1 MYFYVLY
8 IQVTQTIVNTDTNIV
23 ISTVIRTDMS
33 TDANID
39 ASTDA
44 NTNVN
49 VSTDANTNVNVST
62 DANTDANVSTDAN
75 TDANVSTDANTDANV
90 STDANTDAN
99 VSTDANT
106 DVICSIC
113 YDIILPVQSIQKPC
127 ENSHIFHKDCFS
139 KFRKTLN
146 YNNKCPY
153 CRSDVKLQQM
163 IPKGTCK
170 RLKESN
176 PILEEEKAKLNKLID
191 DNRIIEK
198 TIKKI
203 IFRLNIDIS
212 HINKE
217 ERILKYN
224 KIKTITYRQ
233 LEWRIEQKKR
243 IQNLEKEC
251 HKKYLKELFKV
262 IEENDP
268 NYFDIPYLITQ
279 KNRIDNM

>member
-39 ASTDA
+39 ASADA
-44 NTNVN
+44 NIDASADTNIDVN
-49 VSTDANTNVNVST
+49 VSTDANTNVSTDANTNVSTDTNIDVSTDANTNVST
-62 DANTDANVSTDAN
+62 DANI
-75 TDANVSTDANTDANV
+75 
-90 STDANTDAN
+90 
-99 VSTDANT
+99 

-139 KFRKTLN
+139 KFRKTSN

-217 ERILKYN
+217 ERTLKYN

>member
-44 NTNVN
+44 NTNV
-49 VSTDANTNVNVST
+49 
-62 DANTDANVSTDAN
+62 
-75 TDANVSTDANTDANV
+75 NV

>member
-1 MYFYVLY
+1 V
-8 IQVTQTIVNTDTNIV
+8 
-23 ISTVIRTDMS
+23 S

-39 ASTDA
+39 VSTDA
-44 NTNVN
+44 NID
-49 VSTDANTNVNVST
+49 VSTDANTN
-62 DANTDANVSTDAN
+62 ANVSTDAN
-75 TDANVSTDANTDANV
+75 IDVSTDANIDV
-90 STDANTDAN
+90 STDANID

-139 KFRKTLN
+139 KFRKTSN

-217 ERILKYN
+217 ERTLKYN

>member
-39 ASTDA
+39 A
-44 NTNVN
+44 
-49 VSTDANTNVNVST
+49 
-62 DANTDANVSTDAN
+62 
-75 TDANVSTDANTDANV
+75 

-139 KFRKTLN
+139 KFRKTSN

-217 ERILKYN
+217 ERTLKYN

>member
-49 VSTDANTNVNVST
+49 VSTDANTNV
-62 DANTDANVSTDAN
+62 
-75 TDANVSTDANTDANV
+75 
-90 STDANTDAN
+90 N

-268 NYFDIPYLITQ
+268 NFVVAGNKRRYAVAYDRSGFLVLQSTPSFTLDPDVLIEELKLQ
-279 KNRIDNM
+279 IDEQNLEA

>member
-8 IQVTQTIVNTDTNIV
+8 IQVTQTIVNTNTNIV

-49 VSTDANTNVNVST
+49 VSTDANIDVST
-62 DANTDANVSTDAN
+62 DANIDVSTDANIDANVSTDAN
-75 TDANVSTDANTDANV
+75 TDVSTDANTD
-90 STDANTDAN
+90 

-139 KFRKTLN
+139 KFRKTSN

-203 IFRLNIDIS
+203 IFFALQVYD
-212 HINKE
+212 
-217 ERILKYN
+217 
-224 KIKTITYRQ
+224 
-233 LEWRIEQKKR
+233 
-243 IQNLEKEC
+243 
-251 HKKYLKELFKV
+251 
-262 IEENDP
+262 
-268 NYFDIPYLITQ
+268 
-279 KNRIDNM
+279 